1 MEAISGNA
9 GAGFSL
15 NLSDEDSRE
24 ITEYVQNHPHEL
36 LQIPRVRDLITAAR
50 LRNLEPGSV
59 RTLRS
64 HSPDVI
70 ENTISHNLGAIK
82 NLVALRRPSYL
93 VNPLRSSLCFLKHH
107 AQMKVLAVGP
117 RTEAEIFA
125 LMAAG
130 VPPENIRG
138 LDLISYSPLV
148 DLGDMHDMPYPD
160 DTFGVVILGWVLG
173 YSNDNARVA
182 AEVLR
187 VAQPGALI
195 AIGHE
200 YDPKSKDQL
209 DADRG
214 FALDGTGFENTG
226 EMLALFD
233 GHEDSVLFRH
243 DVHPTMR
250 DAVCHIMVVFQL
262 EM

>member
-93 VNPLRSSLCFLKHH
+93 VNPLRSSLYFLKHH
-107 AQMKVLAVGP
+107 A
-117 RTEAEIFA
+117 
-125 LMAAG
+125 
-130 VPPENIRG
+130 
-138 LDLISYSPLV
+138 
-148 DLGDMHDMPYPD
+148 
-160 DTFGVVILGWVLG
+160 
-173 YSNDNARVA
+173 
-182 AEVLR
+182 
-187 VAQPGALI
+187 
-195 AIGHE
+195 
-200 YDPKSKDQL
+200 
-209 DADRG
+209 
-214 FALDGTGFENTG
+214 
-226 EMLALFD
+226 
-233 GHEDSVLFRH
+233 
-243 DVHPTMR
+243 
-250 DAVCHIMVVFQL
+250 
-262 EM
+262 